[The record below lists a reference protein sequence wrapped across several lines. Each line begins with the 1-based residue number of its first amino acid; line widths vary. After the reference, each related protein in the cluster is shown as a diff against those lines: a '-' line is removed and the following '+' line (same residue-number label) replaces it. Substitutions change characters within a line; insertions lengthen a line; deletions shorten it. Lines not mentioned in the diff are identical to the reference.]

1 MSRRSGPF
9 ELPPAVNVRPQLS
22 ESYARARPSVTG
34 KVKDYTP
41 DQRVIKALSHPLR
54 FRILAVLNQKVA
66 SPSEIAEELDE
77 PLGHVA
83 YHTKILA
90 ENGAIEQVRTA
101 PVRGA
106 LEHFYRAQ
114 IRPWFDDELSA
125 QPPNSVRRALF
136 GEILQYIWSDVV
148 AASEHGGFDDPR
160 THITRTHLDLDEE
173 AYRELADLLNSVVD
187 RALELHSE
195 GAPRLAELSPEERQR
210 RTRRTALA
218 IMHFDRARGSD
229 EGGGAPAGTT

>member
-1 MSRRSGPF
+1 LTRYPERAASMSD
-9 ELPPAVNVRPQLS
+9 V
-22 ESYARARPSVTG
+22 
-34 KVKDYTP
+34 KVMEYTP

-54 FRILAVLNQKVA
+54 FRILVVLNQKVA
-66 SPSEIAEELDE
+66 SPSEIADQLGE
-77 PLGHVA
+77 PLGNVA

-125 QPPNSVRRALF
+125 QLPTSVRRALF
-136 GEILQYIWSDVV
+136 GETVQYIWGDVV
-148 AASEHGGFDDPR
+148 AASEDGGFDDPE

-173 AYRELADLLNSVVD
+173 AYREMVALLNSVVD
-187 RALELHSE
+187 RALVLHAES
-195 GAPRLAELSPEERQR
+195 APRLAELSPEERKR

-218 IMHFDRARGSD
+218 IMHFDRAKATSD
-229 EGGGAPAGTT
+229 ADAAPAGGE

>member
-1 MSRRSGPF
+1 M
-9 ELPPAVNVRPQLS
+9 
-22 ESYARARPSVTG
+22 TDG
-34 KVKDYTP
+34 KVKEYTP

-54 FRILAVLNQKVA
+54 FRILVVLNQKVA
-66 SPSEIAEELDE
+66 SPSEIADELGE
-77 PLGHVA
+77 PLGNVA

-125 QPPNSVRRALF
+125 QLPDSVRRALF
-136 GEILQYIWSDVV
+136 GEVLSYIWSDVV
-148 AASEHGGFDDPR
+148 AASEDGGFDDPE
-160 THITRTHLDLDEE
+160 THVTRTHLDLDED
-173 AYRELADLLNSVVD
+173 AHREIVGLLNSVVD
-187 RALELHSE
+187 RALELHAE
-195 GAPRLAELSPEERQR
+195 AAPRLAGLSPEERKL

-218 IMHFDRARGSD
+218 IMHFDRAKAP
-229 EGGGAPAGTT
+229 GGGAAQPADTE